1 MHQPS
6 FLEFLKAQYL
16 RNFLIHLL
24 KKGVYIY
31 LNTACVSNKINMLI
45 PIKIGHI
52 SKIKNKKK
60 DIYNK
65 NMACPSKK
73 RICISQ

>member
-31 LNTACVSNKINMLI
+31 LPNGGKLQYKECGQMQALTEVWRKH
-45 PIKIGHI
+45 K
-52 SKIKNKKK
+52 
-60 DIYNK
+60 
-65 NMACPSKK
+65 
-73 RICISQ
+73 